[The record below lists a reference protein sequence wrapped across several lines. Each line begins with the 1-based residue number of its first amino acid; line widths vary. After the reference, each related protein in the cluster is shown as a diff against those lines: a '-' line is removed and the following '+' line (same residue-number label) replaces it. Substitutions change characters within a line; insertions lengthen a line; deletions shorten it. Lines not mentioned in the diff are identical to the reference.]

1 MFQALFIDSY
11 NIHGKLRSGVAP
23 VLLLACT
30 HVAFLFIHVPT
41 AIVDRLLRN
50 WGTDIYFDVGDDI
63 PTMFMRNCVI

>member
-30 HVAFLFIHVPT
+30 HVAFLFIPT

-63 PTMFMRNCVI
+63 PTIFMRNCVI